1 MITMLKIDRSFHAA
15 VEALFCEMSWDEWK
29 QQYPEKELTMKVV
42 VEEHEDEKDGNPN
55 EFLLSEVAG
64 IQLTI
69 DGETHTY
76 YLHRTEVHHIPYLNY
91 RDESERPTESIELK
105 EPIIKR
111 ACGYRAG

>member
-1 MITMLKIDRSFHAA
+1 MLKIDRSFHAA
-15 VEALFCEMSWDEWK
+15 VEAMFCEMSWDKWK
-29 QQYPEKELTMKVV
+29 QQYPENVLTVKVV
-42 VEEHEDEKDGNPN
+42 VEEQENEIEGEPN

-76 YLHRTEVHHIPYLNY
+76 YLPRSEVHHIPYLNY
-91 RDESERPTESIELK
+91 QDESERPTEAIELK

-111 ACGYRAG
+111 VCGYRAG